1 MKKSIMR
8 KGSLLFILVF
18 ITSCTSVST
27 YRVIDSNLKVHHY
40 NHDSYKDLALL
51 KVGTTTKLY
60 CSKHDELE
68 DITVKHIHLNVKQD
82 TVGQVFAGVPSINTN
97 EIETEVLVD
106 NGETL
111 VLGGIFQTTRQRT
124 EDQTPLL
131 GDVPLLGRLF
141 QRRQS
146 ADRKQELLIFITPRI
161 VDGEGSDES
170 STR

>member
-1 MKKSIMR
+1 M
-8 KGSLLFILVF
+8 
-18 ITSCTSVST
+18 
-27 YRVIDSNLKVHHY
+27 N
-40 NHDSYKDLALL
+40 
-51 KVGTTTKLY
+51 
-60 CSKHDELE
+60 
-68 DITVKHIHLNVKQD
+68 QD
-82 TVGQVFAGVPSINTN
+82 TVGEVFNGIPSINTN
-97 EIETEVLVD
+97 QIETQVLVN

-161 VDGEGSDES
+161 VDGEGDDES
-170 STR
+170 GAR